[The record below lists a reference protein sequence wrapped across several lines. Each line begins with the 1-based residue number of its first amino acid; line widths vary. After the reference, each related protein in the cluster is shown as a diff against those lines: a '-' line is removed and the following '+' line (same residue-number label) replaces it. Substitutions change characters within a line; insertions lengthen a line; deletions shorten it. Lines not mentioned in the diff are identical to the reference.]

1 MSEPKINPPFPEQSF
16 ASFAQWVCQAPACLT
31 AHVEYNNTEHGDA
44 AGWRGH
50 HFTALCFDSF
60 GRRCR
65 QGSDFMRARDEDAF
79 PVWWVWPD
87 QVVDLIGM
95 PA

>member
-1 MSEPKINPPFPEQSF
+1 MDRVKPPFEDQMFVSF
-16 ASFAQWVCQAPACLT
+16 DQWVGRATSWLT
-31 AHVEYNNTEHGDA
+31 SHAEYHNTEHGRN
-44 AGWRGH
+44 GWRGH

-65 QGSDFMRARDEDAF
+65 QGADFQRARDDGAF

-87 QVVDLIGM
+87 QIVDLVK
-95 PA
+95 ASQ